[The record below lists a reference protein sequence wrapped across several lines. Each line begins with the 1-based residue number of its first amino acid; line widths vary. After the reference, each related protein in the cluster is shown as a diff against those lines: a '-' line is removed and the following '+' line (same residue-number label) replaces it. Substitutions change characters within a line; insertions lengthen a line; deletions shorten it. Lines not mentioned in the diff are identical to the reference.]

1 MRTARTK
8 GFTLIELLV
17 VIAIIAILAAILFPV
32 FAQAREKARAISC
45 LSNDKQIGLAFMQYV
60 QDNDEDYPANNFGT
74 VNNQPVVA
82 PGNAG
87 AGVNFA
93 FNQNGEGWSTAI
105 YPYVKSNGLYKC
117 ADDSTSVVTNANGT
131 YYPVS
136 YFMNSNIAAG
146 GAGVSDAQFNAVAS
160 TVVLG
165 ECTGVSSTLA
175 GGLANGPHTDAVGDG
190 YDAIYDNG
198 GISGN
203 DSNPQPKYATGRLG
217 SGDPATPQQL
227 LLSLAPATGASVAN
241 AQHAGNGG
249 NYLLADGHAKFLK
262 PSQVSPG
269 LNAAS
274 STDPAGGSST
284 DANPN
289 VAAGTGKLNNY
300 AATFST
306 M

>member
-60 QDNDEDYPANNFGT
+60 QDNDEDYPSNNFGT
-74 VNNQPVVA
+74 ANNAPVVA
-82 PGNAG
+82 IGVGAAGQNNA
-87 AGVNFA
+87 A
-93 FNQNGEGWSTAI
+93 NQNGEGWSTAI

-117 ADDSTSVVTNANGT
+117 ADDSTSVNTNANGT

-146 GAGVSDAQFNAVAS
+146 GNGVSDAQFNAVAS

-175 GGLANGPHTDAVGDG
+175 GGIANGPHTDAVGDG
-190 YDAIYDNG
+190 FDAIYDNG

-203 DSNPQPKYATGRLG
+203 DSNPQPKYATGQLG
-217 SGDPATPQQL
+217 NGDPATPLQL
-227 LLSLAPATGASVAN
+227 ALKNAPGTGPSVAQ
-241 AQHAGNGG
+241 AEHSSSGA

-262 PSQVSPG
+262 PGQVSPG

-274 STDPAGGSST
+274 STDPAGGSAG
-284 DANPN
+284 DANAAA
-289 VAAGTGKLNNY
+289 AAGTGKLNNY

>member
-60 QDNDEDYPANNFGT
+60 QDNDEDYPANSLGNNNVAIVAIGT
-74 VNNQPVVA
+74 GA
-82 PGNAG
+82 
-87 AGVNFA
+87 AGVNA
-93 FNQNGEGWSTAI
+93 AANQNGEGWSTAI
-105 YPYVKSNGLYKC
+105 FPYVKSNGLMKC
-117 ADDSTSVVTNANGT
+117 ADDSTSVTTVGANT

-136 YFMNSNIAAG
+136 YFLNSNIAAG

-165 ECTGVSSTLA
+165 ECTGVASVLGSGTGTA
-175 GGLANGPHTDAVGDG
+175 AHTDAVGDG
-190 YDAIYDNG
+190 FDAIYDNG
-198 GISGN
+198 GPNGN
-203 DSNPQPKYATGRLG
+203 DNPQPKYATGRLG
-217 SGDPATPQQL
+217 SGDPGTPQQL
-227 LLSLAPATGASVAN
+227 ALTAAPGAGPSVAN

-269 LNAAS
+269 VNAAA
-274 STDPAGGSST
+274 PT
-284 DANPN
+284 DAAGVDGGVN
-289 VAAGTGKLNNY
+289 AAGTGKLNNY

-306 M
+306 I